1 MSLWSKYFLSITQ
14 IESLAVQ
21 GLKCFYCPQ
30 ERVALNAKT
39 NGNGPVGIILPCT
52 GQHTGTIVECT
63 NHNIDDNT
71 TSVSPWIAH
80 GCIVGKRGSEMCS
93 IYIILL
99 LHWVIQW
106 ILLQIN
112 DNLILS
118 NLDNSWYRQCA
129 WRKPDWKLDDYKNK
143 PITNAQYCVTPSNA
157 AETSCNFWNQIRYC
171 DTDLCNERAKGSQ
184 ITGLEHM
191 IVSNILMVF
200 LFSCYLW

>member
-14 IESLAVQ
+14 IEGLAVK

-93 IYIILL
+93 IHLILFPHFFICIYYNVQL
-99 LHWVIQW
+99 ISSHFILHRKNADVGYYKW
-106 ILLQIN
+106 LQI
-112 DNLILS
+112 LYTS
-118 NLDNSWYRQCA
+118 RFC
-129 WRKPDWKLDDYKNK
+129 RKFMLQTHSMDLFADWWKSYSV
-143 PITNAQYCVTPSNA
+143 Q
-157 AETSCNFWNQIRYC
+157 FR
-171 DTDLCNERAKGSQ
+171 
-184 ITGLEHM
+184 
-191 IVSNILMVF
+191 
-200 LFSCYLW
+200 